1 MSVFRVK
8 LNQGNQGTLDIDP
21 ATGVEFSTSVQRTM
35 FVTGPNGKI
44 REIADGTTFT
54 DCNYWKQFAVPAV
67 SVDDAFIE
75 VVTDDGSVYSD
86 IASENTYPAVTNI
99 TLTSGKTLVSSGNII
114 DIAGDT
120 GNFASFMQL
129 TNAGFLTSGNNA
141 IVQLNGSS
149 GAIFVLEAGS
159 TQVFNGGDIAI
170 NRVAIQPQMSG
181 ATGVFG
187 TFNIEA
193 LYSVVSQ
200 CNS

>member
-99 TLTSGKTLVSSGNII
+99 TLASGKTLVSSGSII

-129 TNAGFLTSGNNA
+129 TNAGALASGNNA
-141 IVQLNGSS
+141 IVQLNGNS
-149 GAIFVLEAGS
+149 GAIFVLEGGS
-159 TQVFNGGDIAI
+159 TQVFNGGDVSI
-170 NRVAIQPQMSG
+170 NRVAIAPQFPASG
-181 ATGVFG
+181 AVGSFS
-187 TFNIEA
+187 IEA

>member
-8 LNQGNQGTLDIDP
+8 LNQGNQGTLDINP

-54 DCNYWKQFAVPAV
+54 DCNYWKRFAVPAV
-67 SVDDAFIE
+67 SSDDAFIE
-75 VVTDDGSVYSD
+75 VVTDDGSVYSEV
-86 IASENTYPAVTNI
+86 ASENTYPVVANI
-99 TLTSGKTLVSSGNII
+99 TITSGKTLVSSGSII
-114 DIAGDT
+114 DIAGTT

-129 TNAGFLTSGNNA
+129 TNAGYLSSGNNVS
-141 IVQLNGSS
+141 VQLNGSS
-149 GAIFVLEAGS
+149 DAVFILEGGS
-159 TQVFNGGDIAI
+159 TQVFNGGDVSI
-170 NRVAIQPQMSG
+170 NRVAIAPQFIASG
-181 ATGVFG
+181 AVGS
-187 TFNIEA
+187 FNIEA

>member
-1 MSVFRVK
+1 MSVFKVK
-8 LNQGNQGTLDIDP
+8 LNQGTQGTLDIDP
-21 ATGVEFSTSVQRTM
+21 ATGVEFTTSVQRTM
-35 FVTGPNGKI
+35 YVSGPNGKI
-44 REIADGTTFT
+44 REIVDGTTFT
-54 DCNYWKQFAVPAV
+54 DCNYWKQFAYPQV

-75 VVTDDGSVYSD
+75 VLTDDGSVYSSV
-86 IASENTYPAVTNI
+86 ASENTYPVVTNI
-99 TLTSGKTLVSSGNII
+99 SLASGKTLTSSGNII
-114 DIAGDT
+114 DIAGTT
-120 GNFASFMQL
+120 GNYASFMQL
-129 TNAGFLTSGNNA
+129 TNAGATASGNNA
-141 IVQLNGSS
+141 VVQLNGSS

-170 NRVAIQPQMSG
+170 TRVAVQPQMSG